1 MTGSHLNFLKEKKFN
16 RFPMTVLDATIT
28 EMFTA
33 SVLREIISNLSYNY
47 TLFKIVKISKNTS
60 IFIAE

>member
-1 MTGSHLNFLKEKKFN
+1 
-16 RFPMTVLDATIT
+16 MTVLDATIM

-47 TLFKIVKISKNTS
+47 TLFEIIE
-60 IFIAE
+60 I

>member
-16 RFPMTVLDATIT
+16 GFPMTVLDATIT

-33 SVLREIISNLSYNY
+33 SVLREIISNVSYNN
-47 TLFKIVKISKNTS
+47 TLFEIVKISKNT
-60 IFIAE
+60 FMLIAE